1 MHNGFINIR
10 FAENVSQVRA
20 REVTLE
26 VLHRF
31 DPYFVITPQS
41 QWSVDIVQSRFEP
54 IRTMTRVVF
63 FGALFAIFV
72 AMLGLLA
79 IHLHSAVRRTKE
91 IGVRKVYGA
100 SKMSV
105 FTLLSLDILKWV
117 AFSSVIAVPVAYFV
131 VSEMLSNYYNHVTPG
146 WVVFVL
152 PVLVQCVMAVL
163 TTSGVTIKAMSQNPV
178 RSLKSE

>member
-1 MHNGFINIR
+1 MCGR
-10 FAENVSQVRA
+10 KTKPLLSANVSRVRA
-20 REVTLE
+20 QDITLQ

-31 DPYFVITPQS
+31 DPYFVLNPR
-41 QWSVDIVQSRFEP
+41 WSADIVQSRFEP
-54 IRTMTRVVF
+54 IHTMRRTVLW
-63 FGALFAIFV
+63 GATFSIFV

-79 IHLHSAVRRTKE
+79 IHLHSSVRRTKE
-91 IGVRKVYGA
+91 IGVRRVYGA
-100 SKMSV
+100 SKRSV
-105 FTLLSLDILKWV
+105 FVLLSLDILKWI
-117 AFSSVIAVPVAYFV
+117 AFSSIIAVPVAYFV
-131 VSEMLSNYYNHVTPG
+131 VSEMLSHYYNHVTPG